1 MGGGGVVKTSLRVQI
16 MLKLNNK
23 LTKLTRLIQIH
34 LPIPML
40 ILIRRIGI
48 CMSLQYCI
56 SIVFNKNIQTY
67 IGIGKTQ
74 ITLYRYQ

>member
-40 ILIRRIGI
+40 ILILIGI